1 MASSSVRGTVR
12 LVSLGVPGCLR
23 PTWGESCSGLDGGG
37 GDAES
42 CPNAL
47 EEE

>member
-1 MASSSVRGTVR
+1 MR
-12 LVSLGVPGCLR
+12 LVSLGIPGCLR
-23 PTWGESCSGLDGGG
+23 PTWGESCSGLDGG
-37 GDAES
+37 DAES